1 MLVVEMSSTGPEILW
16 RIEEP
21 ERKECLVVR
30 LREGMG
36 AEIEGLL
43 LGFLVVNA
51 RARDMVLV
59 FLKSNILCDDGVCS
73 PGTCDMVFVSFED
86 RGSLL
91 TKDAII

>member
-16 RIEEP
+16 RIEP
-21 ERKECLVVR
+21 EGKECLVVR
-30 LREGMG
+30 LRVGMG

-43 LGFLVVNA
+43 AFLVVNA
-51 RARDMVLV
+51 RARDMGLV

-73 PGTCDMVFVSFED
+73 LATCDMVFVSFGD

-91 TKDAII
+91 TKDPII